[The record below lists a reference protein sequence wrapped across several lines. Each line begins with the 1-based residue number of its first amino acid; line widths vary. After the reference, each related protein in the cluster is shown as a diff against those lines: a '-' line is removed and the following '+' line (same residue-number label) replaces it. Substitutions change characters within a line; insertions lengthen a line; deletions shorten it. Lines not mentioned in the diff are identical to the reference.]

1 MVKPYHNRDFNLKE
15 LDMSSTIKEQM
26 EPLISIIVPVY
37 NAEKYLNRCINSL
50 LDQTYTNIEI
60 ILINDNSTDTS
71 GDICNFYRSNNKI
84 KVLHHE
90 VNSGSAGS
98 GRNSGLKIASGAYF
112 AFVDSDDWVHP
123 DMIKIMHTAIQNSN
137 TKIAECGLIGTGV
150 YFIEQIE
157 NITIKTI
164 VETRLNALKRII
176 NTQRFSVCVRLYERS
191 LLEDIKFLENVMSE
205 DVYFTLEV
213 FNKIKEVVKID
224 VPLYYYFQS
233 PNSVTR
239 KAYSIKHIDS
249 LNSGLYL
256 QSSLQNTNKNDPL
269 SIIIQYHILR
279 KLIFHYKM
287 LNYHPN
293 VDPTC
298 AHRKRL
304 KMLIDK
310 NYFKSKNHDIYL
322 KLAKFLS
329 VRAFEFLINLNKFRH
344 KVFNT
349 NQF

>member
-1 MVKPYHNRDFNLKE
+1 
-15 LDMSSTIKEQM
+15 M

-37 NAEKYLNRCINSL
+37 NAEKYLNRCIDSL
-50 LDQTYTNIEI
+50 LDQTYRNIEI
-60 ILINDNSTDTS
+60 ILINDKSTDRS
-71 GDICNFYRSNNKI
+71 EDICNFYNSNDKI
-84 KVLHHE
+84 QVQHLE

-98 GRNSGLKIASGAYF
+98 GRNSGLKIASGAYI

-137 TKIAECGLIGTGV
+137 TKIAECGLIKTES
-150 YFIEQIE
+150 YSIKQIE
-157 NITIKTI
+157 NTTIKTT
-164 VETRLNALKRII
+164 VETRLNALERII

-191 LLEDIKFLENVMSE
+191 LLEDIKFPENVMSE

-213 FNKIKEVVKID
+213 FNKIKVVVRID
-224 VPLYYYFQS
+224 ALLYYYFQS
-233 PNSVTR
+233 PHSVTR
-239 KAYSIKHIDS
+239 KAYSIKQLDS

-256 QSSLQNTNKNDPL
+256 QSSLQNTDKNEPL
-269 SIIIQYHILR
+269 SLIIQYHILR
-279 KLIFHYKM
+279 KIIFHYKM
-287 LNYHPN
+287 MNYHPN
-293 VDPTC
+293 VDP
-298 AHRKRL
+298 AYVHRKRL
-304 KMLIDK
+304 KMLINK

-329 VRAFEFLINLNKFRH
+329 VREFEFLININKFRH